1 MNFDSIF
8 LKFNKK
14 YSAIAIIVIFIV
26 ILSGYFIFFRNTEI
40 KYDFVLA
47 QRSDLLQEVSVI
59 GHIKPVDD
67 VNLAFEKGG
76 KIENI
81 YVNIGDKV
89 TKGQRLARLD
99 NADISAQLAQAEAGV
114 DSAKAALLQYKA
126 TLEREMVKLDELK
139 IGTRSEEIKILE
151 AKVESAR
158 KSFSDASI
166 DLENVKI
173 KAETDLSNIYG
184 DIRDVLNDAYAK
196 SEDAANKQ
204 TDELFDDDLTSNPN
218 LSFLT
223 TNNQSEAEYKRL
235 QTTEELKSFK
245 SDIDNLPTDRN
256 SLDGLLIKSKD
267 RLSIVRDF
275 LIIAG
280 DALNG
285 AINLSQ
291 ANITTYK
298 TNIATGRANVNTAIS
313 NITTQQQLIVSQ
325 KNTNLSNISSSE
337 SQLNLTENALA
348 VAEAELNLKKAGATS
363 QQIAAQEAQ
372 VGQAEAN
379 VAAGEAQVKQAQ
391 ANVKNYQAQLSK
403 TVINSPIDGVVT
415 KQNGKVGEIISAN
428 AIVVS
433 VISDVK
439 FKIEANI
446 PEADIAKVHIG
457 NSASVNLDAYP
468 DIFFDANVTSINPAE
483 TIIEGVATYEITL
496 QFVNEDGKIKS
507 GMTAN
512 IDILSEK
519 KENVLS
525 IPQRSII
532 SKNGDKFVKILK
544 DNKVEEIKIIT
555 GIKGMNGYVEVVE
568 GTKEGDKI
576 ITSTK

>member
-1 MNFDSIF
+1 MNFNSIF
-8 LKFNKK
+8 LKLNKK
-14 YSAIAIIVIFIV
+14 YFIITIIAALVI
-26 ILSGYFIFFRNTEI
+26 ILSGYFIFFRNAEI

-47 QRSDLLQEVSVI
+47 KRGNLSQEVSVT

-67 VNLAFEKGG
+67 VGLAFEKNG

-89 TKGQRLARLD
+89 SMGQKLVRLNND
-99 NADISAQLAQAEAGV
+99 DISAQLTQVEAGV
-114 DSAKAALLQYKA
+114 ESAKAALLQYKA
-126 TLEREMVKLDELK
+126 TLEREKVKLDELK

-151 AKVESAR
+151 AKVESTK
-158 KSFSDASI
+158 KSFSDAII

-173 KAETDLSNIYG
+173 KAETDLSNLYG
-184 DIRDVLNDAYAK
+184 DIKDILNDAYAK
-196 SEDAANKQ
+196 SEDAVNKQ

-223 TNNQSEAEYKRL
+223 TNSQSEAEYKRL
-235 QTTEELKSFK
+235 QITGELKAFK
-245 SDIDNLPTDRN
+245 SDIDNLPIDQS
-256 SLDGLLIKSKD
+256 SLNGLLIKSKD

-275 LIIAG
+275 LIIAN

-285 AINLSQ
+285 AVNVSQ
-291 ANITTYK
+291 ANITAYK
-298 TNIATGRANVNTAIS
+298 TNVATGRTNVNTAIS
-313 NITTQQQLIVSQ
+313 NITTQQQLITSQ
-325 KNTNLSNISSSE
+325 KNTNQSNTSSAE
-337 SQLNLTENALA
+337 SQMNSAQNTLA
-348 VAEAELNLKKAGATS
+348 VAEAELNLKKAGATF

-379 VAAGEAQVKQAQ
+379 VVAGEAQVRQAQ

-403 TVINSPIDGVVT
+403 TVIISPIDGVVA

-428 AIVVS
+428 AIIVS

-439 FKIEANI
+439 FEIKANI
-446 PEADIAKVHIG
+446 PEADIARVHID
-457 NSASVNLDAYP
+457 NSASVNLDAHP
-468 DIFFDANVTSINPAE
+468 DIFFDAKVTSIDPAE

-496 QFVNEDGKIKS
+496 RFVKEDGGIKS

-519 KENVLS
+519 KENAIS

-532 SKNGDKFVKILK
+532 SKNKDKFVKILK
-544 DNKVEEIKIIT
+544 NDKAEEVKIIT
-555 GIKGMNGYVEVVE
+555 GIKGMNGYIEVIDGV
-568 GTKEGDKI
+568 KEGDKI
-576 ITSTK
+576 IILEK